1 MFPFFSPSG
10 RPGYKWPSLSRFSP
24 CSLLSHCPAYTHACS
39 TQKWSF
45 LASMGFN
52 WEFFN
57 CSLLENTKK
66 SICWLLS
73 LSIKEQREILTFLRK
88 NFRSYICGRPTHSK
102 YRPHHIFSQAKI
114 SQLQGGSLVF
124 ISLNL
129 QGIKMSKPSNC
140 NWDKEGFWHS
150 VRVQPGQSSN
160 NLWKLMG
167 YPRTATSS
175 WTSMQ
180 PLTFSTK
187 EPDLGSLYHRRQHHR
202 VIRWDAQIHGSNPV
216 SQLHWAH
223 VYVQQPPASWTP
235 WWTV

>member
-1 MFPFFSPSG
+1 MS
-10 RPGYKWPSLSRFSP
+10 
-24 CSLLSHCPAYTHACS
+24 
-39 TQKWSF
+39 
-45 LASMGFN
+45 FN

-129 QGIKMSKPSNC
+129 QGIKTSKPSNC

-160 NLWKLMG
+160 NSWKLMG

-175 WTSMQ
+175 WTSKQ

-187 EPDLGSLYHRRQHHR
+187 EPDLGLLCHRGQHHR
-202 VIRWDAQIHGSNPV
+202 VIRWDAQIHGSKPSFSVALGTCVCPTASCELDTMMGSVDGNYFCGAA
-216 SQLHWAH
+216 LHYNKDQWCFEH
-223 VYVQQPPASWTP
+223 KL
-235 WWTV
+235 